1 MPDVNESLEQ
11 LSANVR
17 RQIVAPLERLGGAI
31 RRRVLFEGAAL
42 CLGGLVALCTA
53 QFAFDRTLAL
63 GFGPR
68 AALLAIV
75 IGLVVHQFGRLVLRP
90 FRRRIDVN
98 EVAAVVERKNTSY
111 ADLVVSAV
119 AFATGTGINPH
130 RNSPALV
137 AELFRESLATFKGIR
152 FDHILEQRQFRRR
165 VILAIATL
173 SAATAAFMLMPGLMS
188 VYIQRNWLLRDTPWP
203 VTTRIVAEG
212 FSEDGRLRW
221 PIGDELRIVA
231 RAMEGRPSRLLA
243 EFELA
248 SGARTERDMDRL
260 GDDRFIVD
268 FGSLTQAM
276 RFRFVIDQWGV
287 DDQTDWYTVE
297 AVIRPSI
304 RSARV
309 EIVPPAYSEMAPF
322 VLEASQSTTD
332 VLRGSAVRI
341 EAVANKPL
349 ARAVL
354 KCRADDQPAAEV
366 VLTDGTGIVARFEPD
381 RRATYYFDLLDM
393 DGLDD
398 RSPVTFAIN
407 LTADTPPKVRMS
419 MPGVGEMVV
428 PGAQLPI
435 RVECEDNLGIESV
448 ELVHCVRPNGK
459 DASNSETAETL
470 PRFTARQTKY
480 EVRHALPL
488 APLTLSPGDQITL
501 YSRARDYQPATS
513 IAHQDTER
521 QAEAATVGH
530 SIAGDPAA
538 AANLGES
545 IRYTLRVVTP
555 EELLAEL
562 GRREN
567 EWRREFEQ
575 IIKAQEQLNRRVL
588 DLRDVAG
595 ADALSTERSLRYGQ
609 EARTQRQ
616 QINRIRTVARQFQQI
631 YDELDINGLATP
643 QVRRRLQNG
652 VLAPLRSLATS
663 EIGAAA
669 DLLERLR
676 ETFDDETSR
685 VAEAAQTQIV
695 RSMYAILAD
704 MLKWEGYNEA
714 IALLREVV
722 RLQHEVNED
731 TKITL
736 DREIERLFGGE
747 GLSTTQ
753 PARKE

>member
-1 MPDVNESLEQ
+1 MNESLEQ
-11 LSANVR
+11 LSTNVR
-17 RQIVAPLERLGGAI
+17 RKIVAPLDRLGSAI

-42 CLGGLVALCTA
+42 CFGGLVALCTV
-53 QFAFDRTLAL
+53 QFVLDRILAL

-68 AALLAIV
+68 VALLAIV
-75 IGLVVHQFGRLVLRP
+75 LGVVVHQFGRLVIRP

-98 EVAAVVERKNTSY
+98 EVAAVVERKHRAY
-111 ADLVVSAV
+111 ADRIVSAV
-119 AFATGTGINPH
+119 AFATGSAINPH

-137 AELFRESLATFKGIR
+137 AELFRESLATFEGIR
-152 FDHILEQRQFRRR
+152 FDQILERTQFRRR
-165 VILAIATL
+165 LALAMATL
-173 SAATAAFMLMPGLMS
+173 LAATAAFSLMPGLMS
-188 VYIQRNWLLRDTPWP
+188 VYLQRNWLLRDTPWP

-212 FSEDGRLRW
+212 FSESGHLRW

-231 RAMEGRPSRLLA
+231 RALEGRPSRLLA

-248 SGARTERDMDRL
+248 SGARSERDMDRL
-260 GDDRFIVD
+260 GEDRFILD

-276 RFRFVIDQWGV
+276 RFRFVVDQWGV
-287 DDQTDWYTVE
+287 DDRTEWYTVD

-309 EIVPPAYSEMAPF
+309 EIVPPAYSEQAPF
-322 VLEASQSTTD
+322 VLEASQSTAD

-354 KCRADDQPAAEV
+354 KSRSDDQPVATV
-366 VLTDGTGIVARFEPD
+366 NLTEGTSLEARFEPE

-398 RSPVTFAIN
+398 RSPVTFSIN
-407 LTADTPPKVRMS
+407 PTADSPPKVRMT

-428 PGAQLPI
+428 SGAQLPI

-448 ELVHCVRPNGK
+448 ELVQVVRPNGK
-459 DASNSETAETL
+459 DISNSETAESL
-470 PRFTARQTKY
+470 PRFTARQTRY
-480 EVRHALPL
+480 EVRHELPL

-501 YSRARDYQPATS
+501 YARGRDYQPPTPVANPDAS
-513 IAHQDTER
+513 RD
-521 QAEAATVGH
+521 ATVTPGEH
-530 SIAGDPAA
+530 SDATDPAA

-545 IRYTLRVVTP
+545 VRYTLRVVTA

-575 IIKAQEQLNRRVL
+575 IIKAQEQLNRRVM

-595 ADALSTERSLRYGQ
+595 ADALSAERSLRYGQ

-616 QINRIRTVARQFQQI
+616 QINRVRTVARQFQQI
-631 YDELDINGLATP
+631 FDELDINGLATP

-663 EIGAAA
+663 EIGEAAE
-669 DLLERLR
+669 LLERLR
-676 ETFDDETSR
+676 DAFDDETSR
-685 VAEAAQTQIV
+685 AVEAAQTRII
-695 RSMYAILAD
+695 RSMYTILAD

-722 RLQHEVNED
+722 RLQQEVNED
-731 TKITL
+731 TKLTL

-747 GLSTTQ
+747 GHSTTL
-753 PARKE
+753 PAGKE